1 MGMKCNS
8 LESAVIHRARAFD
21 LISAIFFV
29 KMCLK
34 GSLLPKKNEHC
45 KSKGDSVYL
54 IINKSFIVCLSISP
68 LHRLRASLKYLC
80 K

>member
-34 GSLLPKKNEHC
+34 GSLLPKKMN
-45 KSKGDSVYL
+45 
-54 IINKSFIVCLSISP
+54 IVKARETQCT
-68 LHRLRASLKYLC
+68 
-80 K
+80 